1 MSVINRRVNAQ
12 LISIGHGTIGIGFG
26 YYYSMEIA
34 SDGFMLLSTIK
45 ISGSLLRQESCKLI
59 G

>member
-1 MSVINRRVNAQ
+1 MSVINRKVNAQ
-12 LISIGHGTIGIGFG
+12 LISIGHGTIGIG
-26 YYYSMEIA
+26 YSYSMEIT